1 MLLNKTR
8 LLLMIFGLFVSSTY
22 LADGLDDPGDGLQLV
37 QITNEEDFSAP
48 KIENHNLMSG
58 THLKILP
65 AVTVSSFLN
74 FYKSPA
80 QYIDL

>member
-22 LADGLDDPGDGLQLV
+22 LADGLDDPGDGLLLV

-65 AVTVSSFLN
+65 AVTVSSFFKFL
-74 FYKSPA
+74 
-80 QYIDL
+80 